1 MQIIIEKDTATHIPK
16 ECTRDEAAAFAAQ
29 FPVTVVTEDENVP
42 WADFVEANPVGDEDG
57 HAPDEKAVI
66 DSLLKR
72 KAMSKSAF
80 KKLPVAEREKLVVEE
95 TALMASEA
103 QG

>member
-1 MQIIIEKDTATHIPK
+1 MQIIIEKDKATHIPK
-16 ECTRDEAAAFAAQ
+16 ECTREEAAAFATQ
-29 FPVTVVTEDENVP
+29 FPVTVVTEDGNVP
-42 WADFVEANPVGDEDG
+42 WAEFAEANPVDEED
-57 HAPDEKAVI
+57 APNEKAVI

-72 KAMSKSAF
+72 KAMTKTAF
-80 KKLPVAEREKLVVEE
+80 KKLPAAERDKLVLEE